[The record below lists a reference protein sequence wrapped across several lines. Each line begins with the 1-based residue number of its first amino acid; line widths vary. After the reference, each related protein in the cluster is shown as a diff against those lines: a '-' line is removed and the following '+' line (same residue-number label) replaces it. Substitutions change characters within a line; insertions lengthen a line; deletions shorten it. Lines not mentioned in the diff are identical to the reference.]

1 MQYLVDF
8 DEISNMKTADNFLW
22 KYEAVQ
28 TPYELNI
35 LCNLILIMLK
45 NKDFCI
51 ALLWF
56 LFMSK
61 SHRAQYKDLI
71 ATKAKGLEEAV
82 RFYSSNHLGSSVN

>member
-35 LCNLILIMLK
+35 LCNLVLIMLK
-45 NKDFCI
+45 NK
-51 ALLWF
+51 
-56 LFMSK
+56 
-61 SHRAQYKDLI
+61 
-71 ATKAKGLEEAV
+71 
-82 RFYSSNHLGSSVN
+82 